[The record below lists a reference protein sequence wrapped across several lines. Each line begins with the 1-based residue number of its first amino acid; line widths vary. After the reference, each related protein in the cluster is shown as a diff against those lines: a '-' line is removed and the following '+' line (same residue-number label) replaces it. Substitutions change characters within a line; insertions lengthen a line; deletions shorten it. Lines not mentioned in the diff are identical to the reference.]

1 MKFSICIPNYNY
13 GQYIGETIESAISQ
27 DYENIEVIIS
37 DNQSTDNSWNVIQ
50 EYAQKDPRIKAFQN
64 VANLGFAGNLDAVS
78 AKATGDY
85 HLLVSSDDLMNQ
97 GALAFYA
104 RFIEAVGQKKIAF
117 SASTTKVDS
126 TGNFLELGRPNSK
139 LWKAGDRDEALSNQ
153 FGCPVYKVASGEMLR
168 RCLLTFYGP
177 FMFVSACYRAEDYLA
192 AGGYGGSRMMNPDKW
207 FHWRLIGQT
216 DYVYFIDQQLFSY
229 RWHDS
234 NQTAQQKSSGA
245 LKFFVDEY
253 RSSFE
258 TSEWMLAKA
267 GLKIEA
273 VRESFVLNSILKYT
287 FGLIKQGQPV
297 MARRVFNLG
306 MAAYPAIMLKNGY
319 TWGLIP
325 LLLLGRLGSYLVR
338 PFKNNFSK
346 SPN

>member
-13 GQYIGETIESAISQ
+13 DQYIGETIESVISQ

-37 DNQSTDNSWNVIQ
+37 DNQSTDNSWEVIQ
-50 EYAQKDPRIKAFQN
+50 AYTRKDKRIKAFQN

-78 AKATGDY
+78 TKATGDY
-85 HLLVSSDDLMNQ
+85 HLLVSSDDLMNP

-104 RFIEAVGQKKIAF
+104 RFIEAVGHEKIAF

-139 LWKAGDRDEALSNQ
+139 LWKTSDRDEALSEK

-207 FHWRLIGQT
+207 FHWRLLGQT
-216 DYVYFIDQQLFSY
+216 DSVYFIDKQLFSY
-229 RWHDS
+229 RWHDN
-234 NQTAQQKSSGA
+234 NQTAQQKTSGA

-258 TSEWMLAKA
+258 TSTPMLAKA
-267 GLKIEA
+267 GLSVEELKK
-273 VRESFVLNSILKYT
+273 SFVLNSIQKCT
-287 FGLIKQGQPV
+287 FGLIKQGQPAL
-297 MARRVFNLG
+297 ARRVFCLG
-306 MAAYPAIMLKNGY
+306 WATYPSIMIKSGY
-319 TWGLIP
+319 SWVLLP
-325 LLLLGRLGSYLVR
+325 LLLLGHVGGFLIR
-338 PFKNNFSK
+338 PFKNNYSSK
-346 SPN
+346 

>member
-27 DYENIEVIIS
+27 DYDNIEVVIS
-37 DNQSTDNSWNVIQ
+37 DNQSTDNSWQVIQ
-50 EYAQKDPRIKAFQN
+50 EYAQKDPRVKVFQN
-64 VANLGFAGNLDAVS
+64 AANLGFAGNLDAVS

-85 HLLVSSDDLMNQ
+85 HLLVSSDDLINP

-104 RFIEAVGQKKIAF
+104 RFIETVGQEKMAF

-139 LWKAGDRDEALSNQ
+139 LWKASDQDEALSNQ

-177 FMFVSACYRAEDYLA
+177 FMFVSACYRAGDYLA

-207 FHWRLIGQT
+207 FHWRLLGQT
-216 DYVYFIDQQLFSY
+216 DYVYFIDKQLFSY
-229 RWHDS
+229 RWHDN
-234 NQTAQQKSSGA
+234 NQTAQQKNSGA

-258 TSEWMLAKA
+258 TNQSMLMKA
-267 GLKIEA
+267 GLSPEEVK
-273 VRESFVLNSILKYT
+273 ESFIFNTVQKYT
-287 FGLIKQGQPV
+287 FGLIKQGQPT
-297 MARRVFNLG
+297 MARRVFWLG
-306 MAAYPAIMLKNGY
+306 WAAYPSIMMKSKY
-319 TWGLIP
+319 SWGIIP
-325 LLLLGRLGSYLVR
+325 LLLLGKIGGYLIR
-338 PFKNNFSK
+338 PFKRNYSER
-346 SPN
+346 PD

>member
-13 GQYIGETIESAISQ
+13 GQYIGETIQSAISQ
-27 DYENIEVIIS
+27 DYDNIEVIIS
-37 DNQSTDNSWNVIQ
+37 DNQSTDNSWEVIQ

-64 VANLGFAGNLDAVS
+64 AANLGFAGNLDAVS

-85 HLLVSSDDLMNQ
+85 HLLVSSDDLINP

-104 RFIEAVGQKKIAF
+104 RFIEAVGQEKIAF

-139 LWKAGDRDEALSNQ
+139 LWKPSDRDEALSNQ

-177 FMFVSACYRAEDYLA
+177 FMFVSACYRTEDYLA

-207 FHWRLIGQT
+207 FHWRLLGQT
-216 DYVYFIDQQLFSY
+216 DYVYFVDQQLFSY

-234 NQTAQQKSSGA
+234 NQTAQQKNSGA

-258 TSEWMLAKA
+258 TSEGMLAKA
-267 GLKIEA
+267 GLNGDEL
-273 VRESFVLNSILKYT
+273 RRSFIYNSILKYT
-287 FGLIKQGQPV
+287 FSYIKLGQII
-297 MARRVFNLG
+297 MGWRVFRFG
-306 MAAYPAIMLKNGY
+306 WACYPDLMWKNKY
-319 TWGLIP
+319 TWMLWP
-325 LLLLGRLGSYLVR
+325 LLLTGKLGTWIVK
-338 PFKNNFSK
+338 PFKSNYTARK
-346 SPN
+346 

>member
-13 GQYIGETIESAISQ
+13 GQYIGETIQSVISQ

-37 DNQSTDNSWNVIQ
+37 DNQSTDNSWQVIQ
-50 EYAQKDPRIKAFQN
+50 EYAQKDPRVKAFQN
-64 VANLGFAGNLDAVS
+64 LSNLGFAGNLDVVS

-85 HLLVSSDDLMNQ
+85 HLLVSSDDLINP

-104 RFIEAVGQKKIAF
+104 RFIEAVGQDKIAF

-139 LWKAGDRDEALSNQ
+139 LWKTSDQDETLSNQ

-207 FHWRLIGQT
+207 FHWRLLGQT
-216 DYVYFIDQQLFSY
+216 DYVYFIDKQLFSY
-229 RWHDS
+229 RWHDT

-245 LKFFVDEY
+245 LKFFLDEY

-258 TSEWMLAKA
+258 TSDRMLAKA
-267 GLKIEA
+267 GLNGDELK
-273 VRESFVLNSILKYT
+273 RSFIYNSICKYT
-287 FGLIKQGQPV
+287 FSYIKLGQIR
-297 MARRVFNLG
+297 MGWRVFRFG
-306 MAAYPAIMLKNGY
+306 WACYPDLMWKNKY
-319 TWGLIP
+319 AWLLYS
-325 LLLLGRLGSYLVR
+325 LLLSGKLGTLIVKPLKANYVTG
-338 PFKNNFSK
+338 K
-346 SPN
+346 